1 MAILDIYSSGKQKQA
16 RGHFANI
23 VKIAKADGEISEDEK
38 ALLIKVG
45 KNLNIKEGNFES
57 IIENPE
63 KYPINPPV
71 SYDERIER
79 LYCLSIMVMANGE
92 AKKEEVALLNKIA
105 VGLSFS
111 MNSID
116 DVCEKAIQLIK
127 EESDLEDFTAAIKKV
142 NKI

>member
-1 MAILDIYSSGKQKQA
+1 MAISDIYSSGKQKQA

-23 VKIAKADGEISEDEK
+23 VKIAKADGEISEDER

-45 KNLNIKEGNFES
+45 KNLNINSEKFEE
-57 IIENPE
+57 IVKNPE

-79 LYCLSIMVMANGE
+79 LYCLSVMVLANGE
-92 AKKEEVALLNKIA
+92 VKEEEVSLMNKIA
-105 VGLSFS
+105 VGLHF
-111 MNSID
+111 SID
-116 DVCEKAIQLIK
+116 SIEDVCKKSIELIK
-127 EESDLEDFTAAIKKV
+127 EESDLEDFTKAIKKV